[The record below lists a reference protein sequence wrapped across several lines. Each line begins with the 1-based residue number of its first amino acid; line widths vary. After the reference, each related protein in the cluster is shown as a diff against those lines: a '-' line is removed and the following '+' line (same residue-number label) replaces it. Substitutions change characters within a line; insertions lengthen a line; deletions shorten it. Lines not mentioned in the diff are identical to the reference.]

1 MARWGKFEFKKF
13 EDMAKAFKQAADH
26 KVIEGFIRDF
36 LIEMANTALER
47 IKEDTPVA
55 SGWLRD
61 SWRVGKVEKKGDV
74 YEIEIFN
81 EVEYAGFVEYGF
93 RSHWV
98 PGRWEG
104 NKFIYEKGAKT
115 GMYVGQ
121 KNGWVEG
128 RFMMRNNVKDIEEK
142 LPAYLERRQ
151 VQLLEQILS
160 GNVPKK
166 KG

>member
-1 MARWGKFEFKKF
+1 MARWGEFEYKVV
-13 EDMAKAFKQAADH
+13 EEVAKAFRQASDE
-26 KVIEGFIRDF
+26 KVVEGFIRDF
-36 LIEMANTALER
+36 LLEMANTALAT
-47 IKEDTPVA
+47 IKDNTPVA
-55 SGWLRD
+55 TGYLHNNWF
-61 SWRVGKVEKKGDV
+61 VGKIEKKGDL

-81 EVEYAGFVEYGF
+81 NVEYAGFVEYGF

-104 NKFIYEKGAKT
+104 DQFIYEKGAKT
-115 GMYVGQ
+115 GMYVGK

-128 RFMMRNNVKDIEEK
+128 RFMMRNGIKDIEEK

-151 VQLLEQILS
+151 VQLVEQILS
-160 GNVPKK
+160 GKVAKK